1 MLNNPKSG
9 KDNNTDQDA
18 NISSDKIYNAML
30 ENLDVKEIFNLCKQ
44 VTEKYPD
51 TDKELYNWFHD
62 ESNIG
67 GEKNIDKDKL

>member
-1 MLNNPKSG
+1 MLNKSKDG
-9 KDNNTDQDA
+9 KENNTDQGV

-30 ENLDVKEIFNLCKQ
+30 ENLDVKEIFKLCKQ

-67 GEKNIDKDKL
+67 GEKNIDKL

>member
-1 MLNNPKSG
+1 MLNKS
-9 KDNNTDQDA
+9 KSEKENNTDKDV

-30 ENLDVKEIFNLCKQ
+30 ENLDVKEIFKLCKQ

-51 TDKELYNWFHD
+51 TDRELYNWFHD

-67 GEKNIDKDKL
+67 GEKNIDKL

>member
-1 MLNNPKSG
+1 MFNNHKCE
-9 KDNNTDQDA
+9 KENNTDQDV
-18 NISSDKIYNAML
+18 NISSDNIYNAML
-30 ENLDVKEIFNLCKQ
+30 ENLDIKEIFKLCKQ

-67 GEKNIDKDKL
+67 GEKHIDKL

>member
-1 MLNNPKSG
+1 MLNKS
-9 KDNNTDQDA
+9 KSEKENNTDKDV

-30 ENLDVKEIFNLCKQ
+30 ENLDVKEIFKLCKQ

-67 GEKNIDKDKL
+67 GEKNIDKL

>member
-1 MLNNPKSG
+1 MLNNHKSS
-9 KDNNTDQDA
+9 KENNTDQDA
-18 NISSDKIYNAML
+18 NISSDKMYNAML
-30 ENLDVKEIFNLCKQ
+30 ENLDVKEIFKLCKQ

-67 GEKNIDKDKL
+67 GEKNLDKI

>member
-1 MLNNPKSG
+1 MLNKSKG
-9 KDNNTDQDA
+9 EKENNTDQDV

-30 ENLDVKEIFNLCKQ
+30 ENLDVKEIFKLCKQ

-67 GEKNIDKDKL
+67 GEKNIDKL